1 MASTSCLAQCGLAE
15 RGMCL
20 MISPTHCGCSTTVG
34 GCGTDEVDGCD
45 DGSGDD
51 SDGGWVEDEGL

>member
-20 MISPTHCGCSTTVG
+20 MTLPTHCGCSTTMG
-34 GCGTDEVDGCD
+34 DSWRNGVDGGE
-45 DGSGDD
+45 DGKGNDN
-51 SDGGWVEDEGL
+51 DGGWEEDDGL